1 MTDTLTLTTSSANAD
16 LLGQFAGV
24 YMSGRITIGEITL
37 VIPKRITWTLESVS
51 DRVRLRPTGDVLVE
65 RTGIDVFLEFVDLFP
80 SGEVFAV
87 VKRFGVRITR
97 EVVT

>member
-1 MTDTLTLTTSSANAD
+1 MTDTLTITTSSANAD
-16 LLGQFAGV
+16 KIGQFATV
-24 YMSGRITIGEITL
+24 YMSGRITAGEFTL
-37 VIPKRITWTLESVS
+37 VIPPRMDWSLEAVS
-51 DRVRLRPTGDVLVE
+51 DRVRLRPKADVRVE
-65 RTGIDVFLEFVDLFP
+65 RSGIDVFLEFVDLFP